1 MILVSEEEIEN
12 ESSTPTYAIT
22 TKKLFSP
29 DNDLLYSPP
38 NFFYSSL
45 RWRSP
50 TPQRY
55 IQFSD
60 ILIIKCT
67 ETSRIAV
74 ILDPLSM
81 LMISTSVLHVSIM
94 SMTSTTHYHS

>member
-60 ILIIKCT
+60 ILINKCF
-67 ETSRIAV
+67 SALKPHV
-74 ILDPLSM
+74 LQLY
-81 LMISTSVLHVSIM
+81 STHFQC
-94 SMTSTTHYHS
+94 